1 MKLSRLRCAVA
12 ILALGAA
19 ACAGGSQESANPIR
33 DHDEA
38 LAATDP
44 RALGAPAPGS
54 PEEKA
59 AVDRF
64 EAFIADLSTTS
75 VKTQIRSVYAPKLYF
90 NDTLKTIRDVDTL
103 EKYFLTS
110 DDAMSA
116 YGLKVEQTIST
127 PEGVFVRWRMDVTFR
142 RFHKGQVQS
151 SIGISHI
158 RFDKNGLVVYHQ
170 DYWDSGTNLYEKIPV
185 LGALIRAVKRRL

>member
-1 MKLSRLRCAVA
+1 MNPSRARHAVV

-19 ACAGGSQESANPIR
+19 ACAGPNKESADPIL
-33 DHDEA
+33 DHDAA
-38 LAATDP
+38 LAATVP
-44 RALGAPAPGS
+44 AALGAPAPGS

-59 AVDRF
+59 AVERF
-64 EAFIADLSTTS
+64 EAFIADLSTGAI
-75 VKTQIRSVYAPKLYF
+75 KEQIRNVYAPTLYF
-90 NDTLKTIRDVDTL
+90 NDTLKTIRDVDAL
-103 EKYFLTS
+103 EKYFLSS

-127 PEGVFVRWRMDVTFR
+127 PEGVFVRWRMDVMFR
-142 RFHKGQVQS
+142 RMRKGDVQS

-158 RFDKNGLVVYHQ
+158 RFDKDGRVVYHQ

-185 LGALIRAVKRRL
+185 LGGMIRWIKSRL

>member
-1 MKLSRLRCAVA
+1 MNLFRARLAVV

-19 ACAGGSQESANPIR
+19 ACSGPNRESANPIR

-44 RALGAPAPGS
+44 RVLGAPAPGS

-59 AVDRF
+59 AAERF
-64 EAFIADLSTTS
+64 ETFIADLSTTTI
-75 VKTQIRSVYAPKLYF
+75 KAQIRSVYAPKLYF
-90 NDTLKTIRDVDTL
+90 NDTLRTIRDVDTL
-103 EKYFLTS
+103 EKYFLSS
-110 DDAMSA
+110 DDGMSA

-142 RFHKGQVQS
+142 NFHKGQVQS

-158 RFDKNGLVVYHQ
+158 RFDKDGRVVYHQ
-170 DYWDSGTNLYEKIPV
+170 DYWDSGSNFYEKFPV
-185 LGALIRAVKRRL
+185 IGGMIRWIKSRL

>member
-1 MKLSRLRCAVA
+1 MNLSRARLAVV

-19 ACAGGSQESANPIR
+19 ACAGANKESANPIR

-64 EAFIADLSTTS
+64 ETFIADLSTATI
-75 VKTQIRSVYAPKLYF
+75 KARIRDVYAPTLYF
-90 NDTLKTIRDVDTL
+90 NDTLKTIRGVDAL
-103 EKYFLTS
+103 ETYFLSS
-110 DDAMSA
+110 DEGMSA

-142 RFHKGQVQS
+142 RFHKGEVQS
-151 SIGISHI
+151 SIGVSHI
-158 RFDKNGLVVYHQ
+158 RFDKDGRVVYHQ

-185 LGALIRAVKRRL
+185 LGGMIRWVKSRL